1 MTERDS
7 VTWCVTERDVAC
19 DVCDSVMWCMTWCVT
34 ERDTVYV

>member
-7 VTWCVTERDVAC
+7 MAWCVTECDVAC
-19 DVCDSVMWCMTWCVT
+19 DVCDSVTWCMTWCVT